1 MKREKREPF
10 MPTAAELRRAEDFLK
25 ALKAW
30 PDVVSRLWPLAF
42 GAYAVG
48 IIVLFLVALELAS
61 S

>member
-10 MPTAAELRRAEDFLK
+10 MPTAAELRRAEAF
-25 ALKAW
+25 LKAW
-30 PDVVSRLWPLAF
+30 PDMVSRLWPLAF

>member
-25 ALKAW
+25 ALSNVNDRIGAFM
-30 PDVVSRLWPLAF
+30 F

-48 IIVLFLVALELAS
+48 MIVLFFVALELAS